1 MTATVLLP
9 GIISLGPQMI
19 LGSGVVLAMFFGML
33 RLAAKF
39 PRWLPIAIL
48 LSAAAMA
55 ASLAA
60 TLTPPAVTIA
70 ALPPLIRI
78 NGMSQ
83 AWQFLFFGGA
93 LFLACSM
100 EMDDE
105 IAVVLLLGSV
115 LGMTLLACADHLFM
129 LFIGLE
135 FMSLPVYLLVARG
148 WGRRPKA
155 REAAVK
161 YFFAGGLA
169 GALFLMGMALFYAE
183 TKTLALSGVSGV
195 PLAEAGIAL
204 MGVSALFKIGA
215 VPMHFW
221 LPDVY
226 EASAPELAG
235 FLSTAMKSAGFL
247 LLMRLVALSPH
258 GPLALW
264 LPAIGALTMLFGS
277 FLALRQWCLQR
288 LLAYSSIS
296 HAGYLILGVGAW
308 AAQGAKPAAAA
319 PVFFYLAAYLLMSNG
334 AFLFLKVSGI
344 STRGELSGYA
354 RCQPVLAALFAAL
367 LLALGG
373 IPPTA
378 GFLAKLFIFWEA
390 IKAGLYVPAAAGAL
404 AALVALGYYLGLIRA
419 MYLDDPTGAAPA
431 VLNRGA
437 LVYLC
442 AIPAAVLGVFPWLLS
457 AISRVLAL

>member
-1 MTATVLLP
+1 MDVTATVLLP

-148 WGRRPKA
+148 WGRR
-155 REAAVK
+155 
-161 YFFAGGLA
+161 
-169 GALFLMGMALFYAE
+169 
-183 TKTLALSGVSGV
+183 
-195 PLAEAGIAL
+195 
-204 MGVSALFKIGA
+204 
-215 VPMHFW
+215 
-221 LPDVY
+221 
-226 EASAPELAG
+226 
-235 FLSTAMKSAGFL
+235 
-247 LLMRLVALSPH
+247 
-258 GPLALW
+258 
-264 LPAIGALTMLFGS
+264 
-277 FLALRQWCLQR
+277 
-288 LLAYSSIS
+288 
-296 HAGYLILGVGAW
+296 
-308 AAQGAKPAAAA
+308 
-319 PVFFYLAAYLLMSNG
+319 
-334 AFLFLKVSGI
+334 
-344 STRGELSGYA
+344 
-354 RCQPVLAALFAAL
+354 
-367 LLALGG
+367 
-373 IPPTA
+373 
-378 GFLAKLFIFWEA
+378 
-390 IKAGLYVPAAAGAL
+390 
-404 AALVALGYYLGLIRA
+404 
-419 MYLDDPTGAAPA
+419 APA
-431 VLNRGA
+431 RRG
-437 LVYLC
+437 
-442 AIPAAVLGVFPWLLS
+442 
-457 AISRVLAL
+457 